1 MPELPEVEA
10 VCNRLRRTALG
21 AEIAVARIF
30 RPSVT
35 RPQLVKTVE
44 KRVSGRIIENIRRR
58 GKNILIDL
66 SGGEVLH
73 IHLRMTGDLAVIPD
87 ARFRAATVRAA
98 FEFSDGRA
106 MVFNDPRA
114 LGKIW
119 AGEERL
125 GKIGLEPLDASF
137 TADAFDALMRASK
150 QPVKLFL
157 LDQRHVAG
165 IGNIYAAEALFR
177 ARVDPRRPARSISS
191 SRRLALRAAI
201 IEVLQQAVAESE
213 RVYNAPGDEFPSAVY
228 GREGEPC
235 PRCHTPIR
243 RILQGGRSTYF
254 CPRCQR

>member
-10 VCNRLRRTALG
+10 VCNRLRRVAIG

-30 RPSVT
+30 RPSVA

-44 KRVSGRIIENIRRR
+44 KRAAGRRIERIRRR

-73 IHLRMTGDLAVIPD
+73 VHLRMTGNLTVIPD
-87 ARFRAATVRAA
+87 ARFRSATVRAL
-98 FEFSDGRA
+98 FEFVDGRA
-106 MVFNDPRA
+106 MVFDDPRA

-119 AGEERL
+119 IGEERL
-125 GKIGLEPLDASF
+125 GKIGLEPLGASF
-137 TADAFDALMRASK
+137 TAEALDALMGASK

-177 ARVDPRRPARSISS
+177 ARIDPRKVAGSISRA
-191 SRRLALRAAI
+191 RRVALHASI
-201 IEVLQQAVAESE
+201 VEVLKEAMAESE
-213 RVYNAPGDEFPSAVY
+213 RIYNAPGDEFPARVY
-228 GREGEPC
+228 DREGEPC
-235 PRCHTPIR
+235 FTCHSAIR
-243 RILQGGRSTYF
+243 RIPQGGRSTYF

>member
-21 AEIAVARIF
+21 AQIAVARIF

-35 RPQLVKTVE
+35 RPQPVKTVE
-44 KRVSGRIIENIRRR
+44 KRSAGRVIEQIRRR
-58 GKNILIDL
+58 GKNILVDL

-73 IHLRMTGDLAVIPD
+73 IHLRMTGNLTVTPD
-87 ARFRAATVRAA
+87 ARFRSATVRAA
-98 FEFSDGRA
+98 FELVDGRA
-106 MVFNDPRA
+106 LVFDDPRT

-119 AGEERL
+119 IGEDRL

-137 TADAFDALMRASK
+137 TRQAFDALIEASK
-150 QPVKLFL
+150 RPVKLFL

-165 IGNIYAAEALFR
+165 IGNIYAAEALLR
-177 ARVDPRRPARSISS
+177 ARIDPRRIACAISKP
-191 SRRLALRAAI
+191 RREALRLALL
-201 IEVLQQAVAESE
+201 EVLQEAVAESE
-213 RVYNAPGDEFPSAVY
+213 RVYNAPGNEFPSRVY

-235 PRCHTPIR
+235 FNCHTAIR
-243 RILQGGRSTYF
+243 RIPQAGRSTYF

>member
-10 VCNRLRRTALG
+10 VCRRLRRDALH
-21 AEIAVARIF
+21 AEIAAVRIL

-35 RPQLVKTVE
+35 RPQLPRTVE
-44 KRVSGRIIENIRRR
+44 KRAAGRTIDGVRRR

-87 ARFRAATVRAA
+87 ARFRSASTRAV
-98 FEFSDGRA
+98 FEFTDGRA
-106 MVFNDPRA
+106 LVFDDPRA
-114 LGKIW
+114 LGKLWI
-119 AGEERL
+119 GEDRL
-125 GKIGLEPLDASF
+125 GEIGLEPLDASF
-137 TADAFDALMRASK
+137 TQEAFENLARRSK

-177 ARVDPRRPARSISS
+177 AKIDPRKPVGGLSKA
-191 SRRLALRAAI
+191 RLAALHRAI
-201 IEVLQQAVAESE
+201 IEVLQNATGTS
-213 RVYNAPGDEFPSAVY
+213 YNAPGDDFPADVY

-235 PRCHTPIR
+235 HRCGTLIR
-243 RILQGGRSTYF
+243 RITQGGRSTYF
-254 CPRCQR
+254 CARCQR

>member
-10 VCNRLRRTALG
+10 VCNRLRRTAIG
-21 AEIAVARIF
+21 ARIAVVKIF

-35 RPQLVKTVE
+35 RPQLAKTVE
-44 KRVSGRIIENIRRR
+44 KRASGRTIEQIRRR

-73 IHLRMTGDLAVIPD
+73 VHLRMTGDLAVIPD
-87 ARFRAATVRAA
+87 GRFRAATVRAV

-119 AGEERL
+119 AGEDRL
-125 GKIGLEPLDASF
+125 GKIGLEPLDESF
-137 TADAFDALMRASK
+137 TLDAFDALMRASR

-157 LDQRHVAG
+157 LDQRHIAG

-177 ARVDPRRPARSISS
+177 ARIDPRNPARSIARN
-191 SRRLALRAAI
+191 RRKALHTAI
-201 IEVLQQAVAESE
+201 VEVLQEAVAESE

-235 PRCHTPIR
+235 PCCHTIIR
-243 RILQGGRSTYF
+243 RIPQGGRSTYF

>member
-10 VCNRLRRTALG
+10 VCSRLRRTALG

-30 RPSVT
+30 RASVT
-35 RPQLVKTVE
+35 RPQLVKTV
-44 KRVSGRIIENIRRR
+44 KRRASGRTIESIRRR

-73 IHLRMTGDLAVIPD
+73 VHLRMTGDLAVIPD

-106 MVFNDPRA
+106 LVFNDPRA

-125 GKIGLEPLDASF
+125 GEIGLEPLEKSF
-137 TADAFDALMRASK
+137 TTDAFDALMRASK

-177 ARVDPRRPARSISS
+177 ACIDPRRLARSIA
-191 SRRLALRAAI
+191 RAHRKALHAAI
-201 IEVLQQAVAESE
+201 IEVLQEAVAESE
-213 RVYNAPGDEFPSAVY
+213 CVYNAPGDEFPSAVY

-235 PRCHTPIR
+235 PRCHTSIR
-243 RILQGGRSTYF
+243 RIPQGGRSTYF

>member
-10 VCNRLRRTALG
+10 VCRHLRRDALH
-21 AEIAVARIF
+21 AEIAVVRIL

-35 RPQLVKTVE
+35 RPQLSRTVE
-44 KRVSGRIIENIRRR
+44 KRAAGRTIEAVRRR
-58 GKNILIDL
+58 GKNILVDL

-73 IHLRMTGDLAVIPD
+73 IHLRMTGNLSVIPD
-87 ARFRAATVRAA
+87 ARFRSASTRAVL
-98 FEFSDGRA
+98 EFTDGRA
-106 MVFNDPRA
+106 LVFDDPRA
-114 LGKIW
+114 LGKLWI
-119 AGEERL
+119 GEERL

-137 TADAFDALMRASK
+137 TPEAFENLARRSK

-177 ARVDPRRPARSISS
+177 AKIDPRKLAGAISKAR
-191 SRRLALRAAI
+191 RVALHHAI
-201 IEVLQQAVAESE
+201 VEVLKGAAEES
-213 RVYNAPGDEFPSAVY
+213 YNAPGNEFPSAVY

-235 PRCHTPIR
+235 RRCRTIIR
-243 RILQGGRSTYF
+243 RIPQGGRSTYF